1 MKKRFILYLILFIFL
16 FNYKFEFFTDIKKES
31 IYTEYTEQQVA
42 EMAKI
47 TIGSCWANT
56 TNTSFQTINEKSP
69 KWLLNIKNQRDKII
83 NAKRCNRFKKRWQVL
98 IKKQQEKSRSTFDD
112 YLNKYT
118 CSARDNV
125 FKKIKVKYQ
134 EGGDDFYGGQKKRK
148 ENRIKKINSAI
159 DLIKDIKFL
168 RKSNNKM
175 AIELQKVLKSGA
187 FKNNNNIKENCTI
200 LPGQNVNDDNNLF
213 Q

>member
-1 MKKRFILYLILFIFL
+1 MKKKFILYLILFIFL
-16 FNYKFEFFTDIKKES
+16 FNYKFEFFTDIKKENV
-31 IYTEYTEQQVA
+31 YNEYSEKQVA

-56 TNTSFQTINEKSP
+56 TNTSFENINEKSP
-69 KWLLNIKNQRDKII
+69 KWLFNIKNQRDKII
-83 NAKRCNRFKKRWQVL
+83 NAKRCNRFKKRWIVL
-98 IKKQQEKSRSTFDD
+98 LKNEQEKSRSKFDD

-118 CSARDNV
+118 CSTRDNV
-125 FKKIKVKYQ
+125 FKKIQVKYQ
-134 EGGDDFYGGQKKRK
+134 EGEDDFYGGSKKRK
-148 ENRIKKINSAI
+148 QNRINKINSAI

-175 AIELQKVLKSGA
+175 AIELRKILKSGA
-187 FKNNNNIKENCTI
+187 FKNNNIKENCTI
-200 LPGQNVNDDNNLF
+200 LPGQDVNDDNNLF